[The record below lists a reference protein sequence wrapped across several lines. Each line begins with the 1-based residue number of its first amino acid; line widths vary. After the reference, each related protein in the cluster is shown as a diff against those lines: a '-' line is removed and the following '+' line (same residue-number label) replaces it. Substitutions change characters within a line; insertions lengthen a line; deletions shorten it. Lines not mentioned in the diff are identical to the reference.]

1 MGLNWLRVRY
11 CSGSAQL
18 VSYPWPEA
26 PLHSHLWP
34 YSTHPSQWW
43 ACKPPGTFTMKWRV
57 VIETKCVCV
66 CVCVCVSV
74 RSTAWGPCVPPGWG

>member
-11 CSGSAQL
+11 CSGAAQL

-57 VIETKCVCV
+57 VIETKCLCCCFLFLCV
-66 CVCVCVSV
+66 LFSV
-74 RSTAWGPCVPPGWG
+74 GFGWLGGFAH

>member
-57 VIETKCVCV
+57 VIETKCVCACLRV
-66 CVCVCVSV
+66 CI
-74 RSTAWGPCVPPGWG
+74 